1 MAVVELAAGLAFLT
15 ALCIGL
21 STVAVGLGLDRVRAD
36 RPGSPVFAAAFV
48 TLLVSLIVFW
58 AAALVRGVPT
68 AALTPTAL
76 APFVLAGVLY
86 PALFRLLYYTGIDRI
101 GANVTGAVVAANPA
115 VAALLAIPLLG
126 ERFTAATAAGLVAIV
141 GGAALLQLAG
151 EPDADTDAD
160 AAPGEDGTPTDD
172 TAADGTSTGGP
183 ATDAD
188 ADAATDVIV
197 RELAG
202 SNPRDLL
209 YPVAAAFVVG
219 AGYVLISFGLR
230 SFPDSVTATAVTQ
243 TVGVLAL
250 LAVLL
255 RSGDARRQVRVVSG
269 HRPGLAFFVAAGA
282 VVAVGWLSQF
292 AALGIGS
299 VVVVVPLVNTYPL
312 VIAAVSY
319 GMARQLPRSPRVV
332 AGIVA
337 IVVGASLVQ
346 AF

>member
-15 ALCIGL
+15 AICIGL

-36 RPGSPVFAAAFV
+36 HDGSPVFAAAFV
-48 TLLVSLIVFW
+48 TLAVSLVVFW

-68 AALTPTAL
+68 DALSPASL
-76 APFVLAGVLY
+76 WPFALAGVLY

-126 ERFTAATAAGLVAIV
+126 EGFTAATAAGLIAIV
-141 GGAALLQLAG
+141 VGAGLLQLA
-151 EPDADTDAD
+151 EEAV
-160 AAPGEDGTPTDD
+160 PGEDG
-172 TAADGTSTGGP
+172 ADGTT
-183 ATDAD
+183 TDI
-188 ADAATDVIV
+188 IV
-197 RELAG
+197 RELAESG
-202 SNPRDLL
+202 ARDLL
-209 YPVAAAFVVG
+209 YPVGAMVVVG
-219 AGYVLISFGLR
+219 VGYVLISFGLD
-230 SFPDSVTATAVTQ
+230 SFPHSVTATAVTQ
-243 TVGVLAL
+243 TAGVLAL

-255 RSGDARRQVRVVSG
+255 WSDDARRQVRVVSG
-269 HRPGLAFFVAAGA
+269 HRPGMTFFVVAGG

-292 AALGIGS
+292 AALGMGS

-319 GMARQLPRSPRVV
+319 GLARQLPRSPRVV

-337 IVVGASLVQ
+337 IVVGASLMQ

>member
-15 ALCIGL
+15 AVCIGL
-21 STVAVGLGLDRVRAD
+21 STVAVGIGLDRVRAD
-36 RPGSPVFAAAFV
+36 HDGSPVFAAAFV
-48 TLLVSLIVFW
+48 TLVVSLVVFW

-68 AALTPTAL
+68 AALSPTTL
-76 APFVLAGVLY
+76 WPFVLAGVLY

-126 ERFTAATAAGLVAIV
+126 ERFTTATAAGLIAIV
-141 GGAALLQLAG
+141 GGAGLLQLAD
-151 EPDADTDAD
+151 E
-160 AAPGEDGTPTDD
+160 TDD
-172 TAADGTSTGGP
+172 GESAGP
-183 ATDAD
+183 S
-188 ADAATDVIV
+188 AATDVIV

-202 SNPRDLL
+202 SDAGDLL
-209 YPVAAAFVVG
+209 YPLGALVAVG
-219 AGYVLISFGLR
+219 VGYVLISFGLD
-230 SFPDSVTATAVTQ
+230 SFPHSVTATAITQ
-243 TVGVLAL
+243 TAGVLAL

-255 RSGDARRQVRVVSG
+255 RSGDARRQVGVVSG
-269 HRPGLAFFVAAGA
+269 HRAGLAFFVAAGA

-319 GMARQLPRSPRVV
+319 GLARQLPRSPRVV

-337 IVVGASLVQ
+337 IVVGASLMQ

>member
-15 ALCIGL
+15 AVCIGL
-21 STVAVGLGLDRVRAD
+21 STVAVGIGLDRVRAD
-36 RPGSPVFAAAFV
+36 HDGSPVFAAAFV
-48 TLLVSLIVFW
+48 TLVVSLVVFW
-58 AAALVRGVPT
+58 GAALVRGVPT
-68 AALTPTAL
+68 AALSPATL
-76 APFVLAGVLY
+76 WPFVLAGILY

-126 ERFTAATAAGLVAIV
+126 ERFTAATAAGLIAIV
-141 GGAALLQLAG
+141 GGAGLLQLAD
-151 EPDADTDAD
+151 ETDAD
-160 AAPGEDGTPTDD
+160 DG
-172 TAADGTSTGGP
+172 GSTGGS
-183 ATDAD
+183 AT
-188 ADAATDVIV
+188 TDVIV

-202 SNPRDLL
+202 SDARDLL
-209 YPVAAAFVVG
+209 YPLGALVAVG
-219 AGYVLISFGLR
+219 VGYVLISFGLD
-230 SFPDSVTATAVTQ
+230 SFPHSVTATAITQ
-243 TVGVLAL
+243 TAGVLAL

-255 RSGDARRQVRVVSG
+255 QSGDARRQVGVVSG
-269 HRPGLAFFVAAGA
+269 HRAGLAFFVAAGA

-319 GMARQLPRSPRVV
+319 GLARQLPRSPRVV

-337 IVVGASLVQ
+337 IVVGASLMQ
-346 AF
+346 AL

>member
-1 MAVVELAAGLAFLT
+1 VAVVELAAGLAFLT
-15 ALCIGL
+15 AVCIGL
-21 STVAVGLGLDRVRAD
+21 STVAVGIGLDRVRAD
-36 RPGSPVFAAAFV
+36 HDGSPVFAAAFV
-48 TLLVSLIVFW
+48 ALVVGLVVFW
-58 AAALVRGVPT
+58 AAALVRGVPVS
-68 AALTPTAL
+68 ALSPTTL
-76 APFVLAGVLY
+76 WPFVLAGVLY

-126 ERFTAATAAGLVAIV
+126 ERFTVATAAGLIAIV
-141 GGAALLQLAG
+141 GGAGLLQLAD
-151 EPDADTDAD
+151 ETDAD
-160 AAPGEDGTPTDD
+160 GGSA
-172 TAADGTSTGGP
+172 GTS
-183 ATDAD
+183 
-188 ADAATDVIV
+188 AATDVIV

-202 SNPRDLL
+202 SDARDLL
-209 YPVAAAFVVG
+209 YPLGALVAVG
-219 AGYVLISFGLR
+219 VGYVLISFGLD
-230 SFPDSVTATAVTQ
+230 SFPHAVTATAITQ
-243 TVGVLAL
+243 TAGVLTL

-255 RSGDARRQVRVVSG
+255 QSGDARRQVGVVSG
-269 HRPGLAFFVAAGA
+269 HRAGLAFVVGAGA

-319 GMARQLPRSPRVV
+319 GLARQLPRSPRVV

-337 IVVGASLVQ
+337 IVGGASLVQ

>member
-1 MAVVELAAGLAFLT
+1 MAAVDLAAGLAFLT

-21 STVAVGLGLDRVRAD
+21 STVAVGIGLDRVRAD
-36 RPGSPVFAAAFV
+36 HEGSPVFAAAFV
-48 TLLVSLIVFW
+48 TLVVSLVVFW
-58 AAALVRGVPT
+58 AAALARGVPVASLT
-68 AALTPTAL
+68 PAALW
-76 APFVLAGVLY
+76 PFVLAGVLY

-115 VAALLAIPLLG
+115 VAGLLAIAFLG
-126 ERFTAATAAGLVAIV
+126 ERFTAATAAGLLAIV
-141 GGAALLQLAG
+141 AGAGLLQLAD
-151 EPDADTDAD
+151 ETDAD
-160 AAPGEDGTPTDD
+160 AEEAPTDGDGTD
-172 TAADGTSTGGP
+172 
-183 ATDAD
+183 
-188 ADAATDVIV
+188 ATDVIV

-202 SNPRDLL
+202 SSARDLL
-209 YPVAAAFVVG
+209 YPLGALVAVG
-219 AGYVLISFGLR
+219 VGYVLISFGLDA
-230 SFPDSVTATAVTQ
+230 FPDSVTATAVTQ
-243 TVGVLAL
+243 TAGVLAL

-255 RSGDARRQVRVVSG
+255 RSGEARRQVGVVSG
-269 HRPGLAFFVAAGA
+269 HRAGLAYFVAAGV

-319 GMARQLPRSPRVV
+319 GLARQLPRSPRVV

-337 IVVGASLVQ
+337 IVVGASLMQ

>member
-1 MAVVELAAGLAFLT
+1 MAAVDLAAGLAFLT

-21 STVAVGLGLDRVRAD
+21 STVAVGIGLDRVRAD
-36 RPGSPVFAAAFV
+36 HEGSPVFAAAFV
-48 TLLVSLIVFW
+48 TLVVSLVVFW
-58 AAALVRGVPT
+58 AAALARGVPVASLT
-68 AALTPTAL
+68 PAALW
-76 APFVLAGVLY
+76 PFVLAGVLY

-115 VAALLAIPLLG
+115 VAGLLAIAFLG
-126 ERFTAATAAGLVAIV
+126 ERFTAATAAGLLAIV
-141 GGAALLQLAG
+141 AGAGLLQLAD
-151 EPDADTDAD
+151 ETDAD
-160 AAPGEDGTPTDD
+160 ATGDGP
-172 TAADGTSTGGP
+172 
-183 ATDAD
+183 
-188 ADAATDVIV
+188 AATDVIV

-202 SNPRDLL
+202 SSARDLL
-209 YPVAAAFVVG
+209 YPLGALVAVG
-219 AGYVLISFGLR
+219 VGYVLISFGLDA
-230 SFPDSVTATAVTQ
+230 FPDSVTATAVTQ
-243 TVGVLAL
+243 TAGVLAL

-255 RSGDARRQVRVVSG
+255 RSGEARRQVGVVSG
-269 HRPGLAFFVAAGA
+269 HRAGLAYFVAAGV

-319 GMARQLPRSPRVV
+319 GLARQLPRSPRVV

-337 IVVGASLVQ
+337 IVVGASLMQ

>member
-15 ALCIGL
+15 AICIGL

-36 RPGSPVFAAAFV
+36 HDGSPVFAAAFV
-48 TLLVSLIVFW
+48 TLVVSLVVFW
-58 AAALVRGVPT
+58 GAALVRGVPT
-68 AALTPTAL
+68 AALSPATL
-76 APFVLAGVLY
+76 WPFVLAGVLY

-126 ERFTAATAAGLVAIV
+126 ERFTAATAAGLIAIV
-141 GGAALLQLAG
+141 GGAGLLQLAD
-151 EPDADTDAD
+151 E
-160 AAPGEDGTPTDD
+160 
-172 TAADGTSTGGP
+172 
-183 ATDAD
+183 TDAD
-188 ADAATDVIV
+188 ADGSDGGSAATDVVV

-202 SNPRDLL
+202 SDARDLL
-209 YPVAAAFVVG
+209 YPLGALVAVG
-219 AGYVLISFGLR
+219 VGYVLISFGLD
-230 SFPDSVTATAVTQ
+230 SFPHSVTATAITQ
-243 TVGVLAL
+243 TAGVLAL

-255 RSGDARRQVRVVSG
+255 QSTDARRQVGVVSG
-269 HRPGLAFFVAAGA
+269 HRAGLAFFVAAGA

-319 GMARQLPRSPRVV
+319 GLARQLPRSPRVV

-337 IVVGASLVQ
+337 IVVGASLMQ

>member
-15 ALCIGL
+15 AVCIGL

-36 RPGSPVFAAAFV
+36 HDGSPVFAAAFV
-48 TLLVSLIVFW
+48 TLVVSLVVFW
-58 AAALVRGVPT
+58 TAALVRGVPT
-68 AALTPTAL
+68 AVLSPAVLW
-76 APFVLAGVLY
+76 PFVLAGVLY

-126 ERFTAATAAGLVAIV
+126 EGFTAATAAGLIAIV
-141 GGAALLQLAG
+141 VGAGLLQLA
-151 EPDADTDAD
+151 EET
-160 AAPGEDGTPTDD
+160 APGEGG
-172 TAADGTSTGGP
+172 ADRT
-183 ATDAD
+183 
-188 ADAATDVIV
+188 ATDVIV

-202 SNPRDLL
+202 SGARDLI
-209 YPVAAAFVVG
+209 YPAGAMVVVG
-219 AGYVLISFGLR
+219 VGYVLISFGLD
-230 SFPDSVTATAVTQ
+230 SFPHSVTATAVTQ
-243 TVGVLAL
+243 TAGVLAL

-255 RSGDARRQVRVVSG
+255 WSDDARRQVGVVSG
-269 HRPGLAFFVAAGA
+269 HRGGLAYFVAAGG

-292 AALGIGS
+292 AALGMGS

-319 GMARQLPRSPRVV
+319 GLARQLPRSPRVA

-337 IVVGASLVQ
+337 IVVGASLMQ

>member
-21 STVAVGLGLDRVRAD
+21 STVAVGIGLDRVRAD
-36 RPGSPVFAAAFV
+36 HDGSPVFAAAFV
-48 TLLVSLIVFW
+48 TLVVSLVVFW
-58 AAALVRGVPT
+58 AAALVRGVPVS
-68 AALTPTAL
+68 ALTPAAL
-76 APFVLAGVLY
+76 WPFVLAGVLY

-115 VAALLAIPLLG
+115 VAGLLAIAFLD
-126 ERFTAATAAGLVAIV
+126 ERFTAATALGLLAIV
-141 GGAALLQLAG
+141 AGAGLLQLAEVTDPDG
-151 EPDADTDAD
+151 DEAAVDADG
-160 AAPGEDGTPTDD
+160 PS
-172 TAADGTSTGGP
+172 ADGAGTV
-183 ATDAD
+183 
-188 ADAATDVIV
+188 ATDVIV

-202 SNPRDLL
+202 SDARDVL
-209 YPVAAAFVVG
+209 YPLGALVAVG
-219 AGYVLISFGLR
+219 VGYALISFGLDG
-230 SFPDSVTATAVTQ
+230 FPDTVTATAVTQ
-243 TVGVLAL
+243 TAGVLTL

-255 RSGDARRQVRVVSG
+255 RSADARRQVGVVSG
-269 HRPGLAFFVAAGA
+269 HRGGLAFFVAAGA

-319 GMARQLPRSPRVV
+319 GLARQLPRSPRVV

-337 IVVGASLVQ
+337 IVVGASLMQ